1 MQAEICNFKHVSV
14 IPGIFLKI
22 NINIF
27 PFICLY
33 SVFICEKLT
42 FQKSFPASS
51 PEKESVISRIQMRK
65 RTTKKKI
72 FFSPGTGTYPA
83 PLRRRSSRR
92 NKYRLLSI
100 SFFHPFPSLP
110 PSFSFCRPKTKYYLI
125 QILFHSNPNLIWN
138 QICNMRLSGANPENW
153 LKVGIT
159 LSSMFSL

>member
-100 SFFHPFPSLP
+100 SFFHPFPS
-110 PSFSFCRPKTKYYLI
+110 
-125 QILFHSNPNLIWN
+125 ILFLYLCFSPFLYPFIIPFFSAHPAERGEHCSLNCGWVLVE
-138 QICNMRLSGANPENW
+138 CLSK
-153 LKVGIT
+153 L
-159 LSSMFSL
+159 